1 MNNWACPICNLCKG
15 ARQYHVKDKPTLTKS
30 QQRAV
35 QCLKAKLRDVLKEP
49 SDKTTSEQVQPSVIA
64 GAIKPTHNFHIDF
77 GYSIAASN
85 KKEKYF
91 LLV

>member
-1 MNNWACPICNLCKG
+1 MNNWVCPICNLCKG
-15 ARQYHVKDKPTLTKS
+15 ARQYYKPMLTKS
-30 QQRAV
+30 QQRAA
-35 QCLKAKLRDVLKEP
+35 QRLKVKLRDVLKETP
-49 SDKTTSEQVQPSVIA
+49 NKTTSEHVQPSVIA
-64 GAIKPTHNFHIDF
+64 GAIQPTDNFHINF

>member
-15 ARQYHVKDKPTLTKS
+15 VCQYSVKDKPTLTKS
-30 QQRAV
+30 QQRSA
-35 QCLKAKLRDVLKEP
+35 QRLKAKLRDVLKEP
-49 SDKTTSEQVQPSVIA
+49 PDKTTSEQVQPSVIA
-64 GAIKPTHNFHIDF
+64 GAIKPTNNFHIDF
-77 GYSIAASN
+77 GYSIATSN

>member
-1 MNNWACPICNLCKG
+1 MNNWVCPICNLCKG
-15 ARQYHVKDKPTLTKS
+15 SRQYSVKEKPTLTKS
-30 QQRAV
+30 QQLAA

-49 SDKTTSEQVQPSVIA
+49 PDKTTSKQVQPSVIA
-64 GAIKPTHNFHIDF
+64 GAIKPTDNFHLNF